1 MRWRQRLAGAG
12 LVTGLAVLLLG
23 SAAHNAGSQ
32 NGIVRI
38 VVPYTPGSGPDIT
51 ARLMAQEIGNE
62 HGPDIVVE
70 NRPGAGTV
78 VGTEVVQRAEP
89 DGSMVL
95 LVASSFVINPALK
108 RGNYDVVKDFAPVCY
123 LASTPM
129 VLVVQDSSPY
139 KTLADLIAA
148 ARAQPGKLSFASGGP
163 GSSLHVAIEV
173 LRRAAN
179 IDITYVPFGGTAP
192 AITTL
197 MGGHVDAVWAD
208 YPTVVAQLQAGTLRG
223 LVTTSHARVDTLP
236 DVPTFT
242 ETGVTKYEADIFYGI
257 VAPAKTP
264 NGTLAQLVKMF
275 SSAVKAPDVRGKL
288 AKEGLFQV
296 GMCGAP
302 FGAYMQKL
310 GEDYKRI
317 ISESNITAN

>member
-1 MRWRQRLAGAG
+1 MRWHNVLGAVSLACL
-12 LVTGLAVLLLG
+12 LVAA
-23 SAAHNAGSQ
+23 AAHEAGSQ
-32 NGIVRI
+32 NGIIRI
-38 VVPYTPGSGPDIT
+38 IVPYTPGSGPDIL
-51 ARLMAQEIGNE
+51 ARLMSEEIGNQ
-62 HGPDIVVE
+62 HGPSPVVE

-78 VGTEVVQRAEP
+78 VGTEVVQRADP
-89 DGSMVL
+89 DGSMLL

-108 RGNYDVVKDFAPVCY
+108 RGNYDAAKDFAPVCY

-129 VLVVQDSSPY
+129 VLVVQGSSPY

-236 DVPTFT
+236 EVPTFA
-242 ETGVTKYEADIFYGI
+242 ETGVSKYEADIFYGI

-264 NGTLAQLVKMF
+264 ADILAQFIAMF
-275 SSAVKAPDVRGKL
+275 SAALKAPEMKPKL
-288 AKEGLFQV
+288 AKQGLFPV
-296 GMCGAP
+296 GMCGTE

-310 GEDYKRI
+310 GNDYARI
-317 ISESNITAN
+317 ISEAHISTN